1 MLQGQQEDSRTLV
14 VLSSACCVE
23 SMNCGDAN
31 ADVHDVD
38 SAFRLP
44 RSKLRP
50 APLVTDFPKAEFD
63 ISTPRNTGAK
73 SEASKHFIGTP
84 TATGILNAFLDCD
97 LDAGDDFGPP
107 LEPDY
112 DAINDCLQGKHRRAD
127 ADGSPSL
134 SSTSTVS
141 TRFDTNAGDGKSPG
155 VGEEEEYEDDF
166 EPESEGEEEEA

>member
-1 MLQGQQEDSRTLV
+1 
-14 VLSSACCVE
+14 
-23 SMNCGDAN
+23 MNCGDAN
-31 ADVHDVD
+31 ASDVHEDAD
-38 SAFRLP
+38 SAFRRQ

-50 APLVTDFPKAEFD
+50 APLATDFPKAEFD

-112 DAINDCLQGKHRRAD
+112 DAINECLQGAP
-127 ADGSPSL
+127 AISL
-134 SSTSTVS
+134 P
-141 TRFDTNAGDGKSPG
+141 AP
-155 VGEEEEYEDDF
+155 
-166 EPESEGEEEEA
+166 